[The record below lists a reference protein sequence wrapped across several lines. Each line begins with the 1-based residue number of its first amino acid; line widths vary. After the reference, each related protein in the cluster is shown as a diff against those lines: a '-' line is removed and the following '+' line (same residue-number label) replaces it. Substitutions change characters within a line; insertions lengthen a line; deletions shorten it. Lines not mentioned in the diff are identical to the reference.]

1 MSPATTKPLSLG
13 FRDLRSLM
21 RDAKYVKMGLLV
33 GSPPSPEHP
42 DSGYLIPKSEWF
54 EDVDGNVVKLDAV
67 SLHEW
72 DFGAPRPANTLGII
86 WETLAEYKRVLSMWT
101 DHLEHKVE
109 FLQTRG
115 LVWHIMPFCVPLEG
129 HDHRSMP
136 DLANFRELPDG
147 SRVPG
152 IFGRIMDLE
161 ILVAETQ
168 AKLEALP
175 PEQQRPL
182 LGHNG
187 PPTAETDD
195 LQHKPRRNKRPA
207 GAVTIGHKNAEPPI
221 DTSPRPK
228 MQHTWTL
235 HRG

>member
-168 AKLEALP
+168 ASWKPCHPNSNAHCSVITAR
-175 PEQQRPL
+175 QRPKPTTCNTSPAETSGPLVPSL
-182 LGHNG
+182 LGTRTPNH
-187 PPTAETDD
+187 
-195 LQHKPRRNKRPA
+195 Q
-207 GAVTIGHKNAEPPI
+207 
-221 DTSPRPK
+221 
-228 MQHTWTL
+228 
-235 HRG
+235 